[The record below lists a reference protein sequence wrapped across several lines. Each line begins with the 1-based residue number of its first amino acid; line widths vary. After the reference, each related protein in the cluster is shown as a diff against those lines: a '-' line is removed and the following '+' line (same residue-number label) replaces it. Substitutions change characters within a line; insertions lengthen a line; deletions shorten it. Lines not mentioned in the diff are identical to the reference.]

1 MYPALHYF
9 HTFNGFPERLCC
21 SVFKNESL
29 LRHIRDSSCPN
40 EMFINAFALL
50 CTNMLLL
57 IVFDIDKLQLFVH
70 RDGNER
76 KFDVKKKMS
85 KMEATLSKH
94 IRRWQVT
101 LKQHRWHW
109 QPLLLHRKIKCT
121 NNKAHSTTHSL
132 DSIQSIPFLNRKL
145 ISSNKTVLVRFSKHW
160 IRANAD
166 THKST
171 ENVPTECHFLL
182 ITFYCFLSDL
192 FLFCISGCFWQSN
205 AMNTFWNAD
214 TSVRLDCYGGW

>member
-94 IRRWQVT
+94 IRR
-101 LKQHRWHW
+101 
-109 QPLLLHRKIKCT
+109 
-121 NNKAHSTTHSL
+121 
-132 DSIQSIPFLNRKL
+132 
-145 ISSNKTVLVRFSKHW
+145 
-160 IRANAD
+160 
-166 THKST
+166 
-171 ENVPTECHFLL
+171 
-182 ITFYCFLSDL
+182 
-192 FLFCISGCFWQSN
+192 
-205 AMNTFWNAD
+205 
-214 TSVRLDCYGGW
+214 